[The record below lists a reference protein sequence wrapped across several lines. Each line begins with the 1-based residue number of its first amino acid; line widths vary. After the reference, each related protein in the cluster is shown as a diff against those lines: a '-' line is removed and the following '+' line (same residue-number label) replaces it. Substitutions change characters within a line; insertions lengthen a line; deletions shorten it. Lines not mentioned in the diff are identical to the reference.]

1 MAINPLLREL
11 QQPIQGEQMSFEQW
25 MSDET
30 SQDLLVE
37 APEKQSPVVKAP
49 SPVTGQHQDVR
60 LYLTL
65 LVKTFVEMT
74 DAGLVRD
81 LPYEVRL
88 ADSTDN
94 DAVDNDAVVYCPDIV
109 FVSNSS
115 FDRVYDAYIEGPPDI
130 IFEVLS
136 VESTAIDR
144 GEKFVAYE
152 AYGVREYWLIDPVR
166 ELADLYHLGPDGHY
180 DEFRP
185 DIAGRLRSR
194 VLRGFT
200 LDLDLLWKRV
210 LPTTADVVK
219 MVEEMVTQR

>member
-1 MAINPLLREL
+1 MTVNPLLREL
-11 QQPIQGEQMSFEQW
+11 QQPDQGEQMSFDQW
-25 MSDET
+25 ISVD
-30 SQDLLVE
+30 SPQDVLVE
-37 APEKQSPVVKAP
+37 ALDKQSPPVKAP
-49 SPVTGQHQDVR
+49 SPATGQHQDVR

-65 LVKTFVEMT
+65 LIKTFVEMT

-88 ADSTDN
+88 S
-94 DAVDNDAVVYCPDIV
+94 DATVYCPDIV
-109 FVSNSS
+109 FISNAS
-115 FDRVYDAYIEGPPDI
+115 FDRVFDAYIEGPPDI

-152 AYGVREYWLIDPVR
+152 AYGVREYWLIDPIR

-194 VLRGFT
+194 ALRGFT

-210 LPTTADVVK
+210 LPTTADVVR

>member
-11 QQPIQGEQMSFEQW
+11 EQPIQGEQMSFEQW
-25 MSDET
+25 MSDDNP
-30 SQDLLVE
+30 QDLLIE

-49 SPVTGQHQDVR
+49 SPATGQHQDVR

-65 LVKTFVEMT
+65 LIKTFVEMT

-88 ADSTDN
+88 TDSI
-94 DAVDNDAVVYCPDIV
+94 VYCPDIV

-152 AYGVREYWLIDPVR
+152 AYGVREYWLIDPIR

-194 VLRGFT
+194 ALRGFT

-219 MVEEMVTQR
+219 MVEEMVAQR

>member
-11 QQPIQGEQMSFEQW
+11 QQPDQGEQLSFEQW
-25 MSDET
+25 MSGENP
-30 SQDLLVE
+30 QDLLVE
-37 APEKQSPVVKAP
+37 VPEKPSLAVKAP
-49 SPVTGQHQDVR
+49 SPATGLHQDVR

-65 LVKTFVEMT
+65 LLKTFVEMT

-88 ADSTDN
+88 SDST
-94 DAVDNDAVVYCPDIV
+94 DNDAVVYCPDIV

-115 FDRVYDAYIEGPPDI
+115 FDRVYDAYVEGPPDI

-136 VESTAIDR
+136 AESTAIDR

-152 AYGVREYWLIDPVR
+152 AHGVREYWLIDPIR

-194 VLRGFT
+194 ALRGFT

-219 MVEEMVTQR
+219 MVEDMVAQR